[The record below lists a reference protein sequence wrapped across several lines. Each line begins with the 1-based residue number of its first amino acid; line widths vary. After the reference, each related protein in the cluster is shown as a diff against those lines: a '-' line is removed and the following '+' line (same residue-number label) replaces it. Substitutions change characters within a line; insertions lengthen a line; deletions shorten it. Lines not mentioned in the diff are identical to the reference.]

1 MSRDRVQ
8 VSGIEAA
15 ANSWLAGHTNLTTEN
30 RLSLAATVSRLLGR
44 IETDRKMAIGIAGAP
59 GSGKSTLARCLV
71 SLLDRA
77 GLPAC
82 HLSLDDYYLPRAR
95 REWLARTHHPLLLQ
109 RGVPGTHELD
119 RLMEDLDRIRNGSAM
134 GMNIPVFDKSAD
146 DRAPSRQW
154 RTLEH
159 DPLVTV
165 LEGWCVGGPPQERSE
180 LTNEVNEL
188 ERIEDKNGYW
198 RRRLHYCWTDYHLAL
213 ASRLDEVWY
222 IRIPDWNCVLDWRWQ
237 QECELPVK
245 NLKDRT
251 EVSDFLARFERIVR
265 HMQETHPDWADVILS
280 TDRDHRIELTGKS
293 ERPF

>member
-146 DRAPSRQW
+146 DRAPPRQW

-165 LEGWCVGGPPQERSE
+165 PRSTNWNGSRIKTGTGGAAFTTAGQTITWRSPA
-180 LTNEVNEL
+180 V
-188 ERIEDKNGYW
+188 
-198 RRRLHYCWTDYHLAL
+198 WTRYGTFAYRTGT
-213 ASRLDEVWY
+213 ACSTGAGSRSA
-222 IRIPDWNCVLDWRWQ
+222 NC
-237 QECELPVK
+237 P
-245 NLKDRT
+245 
-251 EVSDFLARFERIVR
+251 
-265 HMQETHPDWADVILS
+265 
-280 TDRDHRIELTGKS
+280 
-293 ERPF
+293 